1 MASLFYWYI
10 FSLASAG
17 IYAKNVDPI
26 KLTTI
31 QLLTAGIFAST
42 SALIFEPSIKFID
55 NQSML
60 GILYIVIFNTTIAF
74 LVQNVAQKY
83 TSDTRA
89 SIIISLEALFACL
102 LAILLLGEVFTTKMI
117 LGAILI
123 FIAVGLPKVSSVA
136 FNLGSINE

>member
-1 MASLFYWYI
+1 M
-10 FSLASAG
+10 
-17 IYAKNVDPI
+17 
-26 KLTTI
+26 
-31 QLLTAGIFAST
+31 LTAGIFAST